1 MRDDQLPVDDVTVS
15 RPQAPLNVLIV
26 EDEALLA
33 IDIEAMVEDCGHR
46 ILAEAATLAEVMSLP
61 SSPSPDVA
69 FVDIHLAEGDNGLDV
84 SAVIQQRWHGT
95 VIVFVTA
102 NPKRI
107 PADFAGAHG
116 VISKPFSRSGLTSAM
131 NYIEEGVCAPPP
143 TASVPVSFTPSPD
156 FAALW
161 R

>member
-1 MRDDQLPVDDVTVS
+1 MTTGHPH
-15 RPQAPLNVLIV
+15 APLQVLIV

-33 IDIEAMVEDCGHR
+33 MDIEAMVEDCGHR
-46 ILAEAATLAEVMSLP
+46 ILAEAATLAEVRSLP
-61 SSPSPDVA
+61 LTPSPDIA
-69 FVDIHLAEGDNGLDV
+69 FVDMHLAQGNSGLDV
-84 SAVIQQRWHGT
+84 SALIQQRWRDT

-131 NYIEEGVCAPPP
+131 HYIEEGVCDPPP
-143 TASVPVSFTPSPD
+143 SGPLPVSFTPAPGI
-156 FAALW
+156 AERW